1 MPSVRPGPTRRPIA
15 VLCADL
21 HLSLTPPP
29 ARAGEKN
36 WVEAMARPLR
46 EINIA
51 ATNANVPVI
60 CAGDVFDRW
69 NAPVELVNIAA
80 GLMPSTRIFS
90 IPGQHDLPLHN
101 LSDLKRSA
109 YWTLCMMGA
118 LHDRCAGDGC
128 ITTSLKNGVCL
139 HFSAWGSEIPPTP
152 QDEQMH
158 ILITHRYVWAE
169 GASYPGADESGH
181 IKSLSKTLKGYAV
194 AVFGDNHKGFT
205 STTPDGTVV
214 FNCGGMMRRK
224 SDEADYRPGYGML
237 FSDGTVERRYFDT
250 SKDVFTPVTES
261 SPLLATGSFD
271 KFLSSLSEL
280 QTAVPDFP
288 TVLRRLSERSTI
300 PDGVRK
306 VIQEVL
312 ENA

>member
-1 MPSVRPGPTRRPIA
+1 MSSVRPGPTRRPIA

-36 WVEAMARPLR
+36 WIGAMARPLR

-51 ATNANVPVI
+51 ATEANVPII

-80 GLMPSTRIFS
+80 GLMPSTRVFS

-109 YWTLCMMGA
+109 YWTLCMMNALTTMDLRSGNTLSQDGA
-118 LHDRCAGDGC
+118 DMEIFFVPWGEEITPAPEDGRVHV
-128 ITTSLKNGVCL
+128 LV
-139 HFSAWGSEIPPTP
+139 
-152 QDEQMH
+152 
-158 ILITHRYVWAE
+158 THRYIWAE
-169 GASYPGADESGH
+169 GVSYPGADESGH
-181 IKSLSKTLKGYAV
+181 VKSLSKALKGYAV

-261 SPLLATGSFD
+261 SPLLTTGSFD

-280 QTAVPDFP
+280 QKTVPDFP
-288 TVLRRLSERSTI
+288 TVLRRLSERPTT

>member
-1 MPSVRPGPTRRPIA
+1 MSSVRPGPPRRPIA

-36 WVEAMARPLR
+36 WVEAMARPLG
-46 EINIA
+46 ELQEA
-51 ATNANVPVI
+51 AEEGGGIPI
-60 CAGDVFDRW
+60 LCAGDVFDRW
-69 NAPVELVNIAA
+69 NAPAELLNIAD
-80 GLMPSTRIFS
+80 RIVPAPLYA

-101 LSDLKRSA
+101 LADIERSA
-109 YWTLCMMGA
+109 YWTLHIMNRLQHIA
-118 LHDRCAGDGC
+118 WRSGDTMKLG
-128 ITTSLKNGVCL
+128 NGEADVQ
-139 HFSAWGSEIPPTP
+139 FVPWGEEIPPAPEGRQT
-152 QDEQMH
+152 H

-181 IKSLSKTLKGYAV
+181 IKPLSKTLKGYAV

-224 SDEADYRPGYGML
+224 SDEADYCPGYGLL

-261 SPLLATGSFD
+261 SPLLAAGSFD

-288 TVLRRLSERSTI
+288 TVLRRLSERPTT